1 MDSLVCDSKAKLFFR
16 VKSNF
21 RIVMRGTCGVLT
33 LIILLSKRSFQKA
46 LRLIGTEH
54 TAELYL
60 AR

>member
-1 MDSLVCDSKAKLFFR
+1 MMSPGPWINPGLNLDLA
-16 VKSNF
+16 
-21 RIVMRGTCGVLT
+21 GVLT